1 MTKTGKKD
9 PSPLVAAATALEE
22 ELERIA
28 SVAREAQRLPLDSQ
42 RNVERTAEKL
52 ADLGAV
58 DAKLGPLVQQLMGA
72 VSALVQGQ
80 HDQAVALA
88 ARAEEVRARREV
100 LRELLGRYAGLGRDA
115 QELNAMVQA
124 FASGAQPGAGG
135 TEPPSFDAVR
145 ETMTRLIGDA
155 EAVARASVEQGFE
168 DLSRQA
174 DGLRQQLLSARNKL
188 NLLDA
193 RAERAGPPQ

>member
-1 MTKTGKKD
+1 MTKTVKK
-9 PSPLVAAATALEE
+9 PLSPLVAAATALEA

-52 ADLGAV
+52 AELGAV
-58 DAKLGPLVQQLMGA
+58 DAKLGPLVQELMSA

-135 TEPPSFDAVR
+135 AEPPSFDAVR

>member
-1 MTKTGKKD
+1 MTKPVKNE
-9 PSPLVAAATALEE
+9 PSALVAAATALEE
-22 ELERIA
+22 ELARIS

-52 ADLGAV
+52 AELGAV
-58 DAKLGPLVQQLMGA
+58 DERLGPLVQQLMGA

-80 HDQAVALA
+80 QEQAVALA

-100 LRELLGRYAGLGRDA
+100 LRDLLARYAGLGRAA

-124 FASGAQPGAGG
+124 FAGGAQPGTGG
-135 TEPPSFDAVR
+135 AEPPSFQAVR

-155 EAVARASVEQGFE
+155 EAVARVSVEQGFE

-174 DGLRQQLLSARNKL
+174 DGLRQSLQSARNKL

-193 RAERAGPPQ
+193 RVERGGPPQ

>member
-1 MTKTGKKD
+1 MKK
-9 PSPLVAAATALEE
+9 PLSPLVAAATALEA

-52 ADLGAV
+52 AELGAV
-58 DAKLGPLVQQLMGA
+58 DAKLGPLVQELMSA

-135 TEPPSFDAVR
+135 AEPPSFDAVR

>member
-1 MTKTGKKD
+1 VTKPVKNE
-9 PSPLVAAATALEE
+9 PSALVAAATALEE
-22 ELERIA
+22 ELARIS

-52 ADLGAV
+52 AELGAV
-58 DAKLGPLVQQLMGA
+58 DEQLGPLVQRLMGA

-80 HDQAVALA
+80 QEQAVALA

-100 LRELLGRYAGLGRDA
+100 LRDLLERYAGLGRAA

-124 FASGAQPGAGG
+124 FAGGAQPGTGG
-135 TEPPSFDAVR
+135 TEPPSFQAVR

-155 EAVARASVEQGFE
+155 EAVARVSVEQGFE

-174 DGLRQQLLSARNKL
+174 DGLRQSLLSARNKL
-188 NLLDA
+188 NLLDT
-193 RAERAGPPQ
+193 RVERSGPPQ

>member
-1 MTKTGKKD
+1 MTKTAKKA
-9 PSPLVAAATALEE
+9 PSPLVAAATALEA

-52 ADLGAV
+52 AELGAV
-58 DAKLGPLVQQLMGA
+58 DAKLGPLVQELMGA

-115 QELNAMVQA
+115 QELNVMVQA
-124 FASGAQPGAGG
+124 FASGAQPGAGEA
-135 TEPPSFDAVR
+135 EPPSFDAVR